1 LTHGA
6 VNDVLVIEIALE
18 IALEIA
24 WNEIRTSGAINQGV
38 LSVQAMQNPENPDR
52 SNLPPIKR
60 RKPLVSRTRLVM
72 GLLLIVAIPIFIALA
87 NKAVHENADAIRQT
101 FGQ

>member
-24 WNEIRTSGAINQGV
+24 WNKIRTFSGMGQGV
-38 LSVQAMQNPENPDR
+38 L
-52 SNLPPIKR
+52 
-60 RKPLVSRTRLVM
+60 
-72 GLLLIVAIPIFIALA
+72 
-87 NKAVHENADAIRQT
+87 
-101 FGQ
+101 

>member
-1 LTHGA
+1 
-6 VNDVLVIEIALE
+6 
-18 IALEIA
+18 
-24 WNEIRTSGAINQGV
+24 
-38 LSVQAMQNPENPDR
+38 MQNEENPDR
-52 SNLPPIKR
+52 PKPRPINR

-72 GLLLIVAIPIFIALA
+72 GLLLIVAIPIFISLA